1 MTNVAI
7 IGTGGI
13 AHAHVEGYARFPG
26 RCRVSAL
33 VDLYPEKAEKLK
45 ADFKLDARVHA
56 SHEAVLAD
64 STIGLVSIC
73 LPPYLHAPIAVACMR
88 AGKDV
93 LVEKPMAASLAECD
107 EMIRTAEETG
117 RTLAVV
123 SQNRFRTPIWN
134 LKRTLDSGLA
144 GPVVHAQVDSF
155 WWRGHSYYDLWWRG
169 TWEKEGGGCTL
180 NHAVHHIDM
189 LLWMMGGRPEKVQA
203 AMANLS
209 HDNAE
214 VEDFST
220 AVLSYPG
227 AVAQVNASLVH
238 HGEDQQLVFH
248 CRDARISAPWKVYAS
263 VSKGNGFPDR
273 NPSLEAELETAYK
286 GFTELPHEGHAGQ
299 IEDLLTAI
307 ETGRAPL
314 VGGREGRTTLE
325 VITAVFRSAAEGR
338 AVALPLE
345 RDDPFYTR
353 EGIMKHALH
362 FYEKKTSVENFADE
376 TITTGSKYK

>member
-1 MTNVAI
+1 MINVAI

-13 AHAHVEGYARFPG
+13 APAHVEGYARFPG

-45 ADFKLDARVHA
+45 ADFKLDARVFA

-64 STIGLVSIC
+64 PSVDLVSIC
-73 LPPYLHAPIAVACMR
+73 MPPYLHAPIAVACMR

-93 LVEKPMAASLAECD
+93 LVEKPMAASLEECD
-107 EMIRTAEETG
+107 QMIRVAAETG
-117 RTLAVV
+117 RKLAVV

-134 LKRTLDSGLA
+134 LKRALDSGLA

-189 LLWMMGGRPEKVQA
+189 LLWMMGGRPEKVQSVL
-203 AMANLS
+203 ANLA

-220 AVLSYPG
+220 SVLSYPR

-238 HGEDQQLVFH
+238 HGEDQQLVFQ
-248 CRDARISAPWKVYAS
+248 CEKARLSAPWRVSAS
-263 VSKGNGFPDR
+263 MSKSNGFPER
-273 NPSLEAELETAYK
+273 NPELEAEIDSVYQGYPALI
-286 GFTELPHEGHAGQ
+286 HEGHAGQ
-299 IEDLLTAI
+299 IEDLLNAI
-307 ETGRAPL
+307 ETGKRPL
-314 VGGREGRTTLE
+314 VGGEEGRTTLE
-325 VITAVFRSAAEGR
+325 VITAAFRSGAEGR
-338 AVALPLE
+338 AVVLPLE

-353 EGIMKHALH
+353 EGIMERAIH
-362 FYEKKTSVENFADE
+362 FYEKKKSVENLADE
-376 TITTGSKYK
+376 PISTGSAYK